1 MSAPG
6 FHLASSV
13 REASISKGVVATTL
27 SIEAPWIE
35 APYMMPPNTPDVIGV

>member
-27 SIEAPWIE
+27 SIEAP
-35 APYMMPPNTPDVIGV
+35 YMMPPNTPDVIGV